1 MVAATGHGAVAL
13 EQRRHRARRTI
24 RWIGASGW
32 RRGAEGRI
40 GGRTLLLSCM
50 LTGHTMSLHVNN

>member
-1 MVAATGHGAVAL
+1 MIAETGRGAVEV
-13 EQRRHRARRTI
+13 EQRRHRARRPV
-24 RWIGASGW
+24 RGLGASGG

-50 LTGHTMSLHVNN
+50 LTDHTMSLHVNN